1 MEDYLTTK
9 PDWGRSIIQLSDLG
23 GNTDDMVCLI
33 LKTRH
38 ENMMSKCFRKEYF
51 LCVVKQWCLCSVQLI
66 YCIDKNLETIK
77 ANKVI
82 SP

>member
-1 MEDYLTTK
+1 MDDYLTTK

-38 ENMMSKCFRKEYF
+38 ENMMSKMLQKRILSVSRKTMVF
-51 LCVVKQWCLCSVQLI
+51 LLGSV
-66 YCIDKNLETIK
+66 NLLYRQK
-77 ANKVI
+77 PRNNK
-82 SP
+82 SQ